1 MRLSILPVEA
11 LHKKGVPQ
19 SHSTEAPPGARTG
32 MQKEYAK
39 YYSVPLS
46 NVSDSKNWRVSVETL
61 AKFTF
66 I

>member
-1 MRLSILPVEA
+1 MGAEILPVEA

-19 SHSTEAPPGARTG
+19 SHFTEAPPGAHIG

-46 NVSDSKNWRVSVETL
+46 KVSDVKNWRVSVKTL
-61 AKFTF
+61 AKFTL